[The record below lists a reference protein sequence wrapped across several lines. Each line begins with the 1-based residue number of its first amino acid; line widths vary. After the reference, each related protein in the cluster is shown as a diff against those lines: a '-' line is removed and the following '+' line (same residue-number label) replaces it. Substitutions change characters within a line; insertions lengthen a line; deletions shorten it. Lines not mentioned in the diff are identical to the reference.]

1 MQTLLWCKDLKFC
14 PDNSRNDWHGNVHDN
29 VNVFGLGRIDL
40 LHCCCGRASTE
51 TCYCDTSTTCCCEYV
66 RNTAAAHITYIN
78 NPHSIHDYPIADLF
92 RDGGGFLKH
101 ASTTIAN
108 IAKYLNAEQR
118 AHWPPI
124 KERTNQLCHV
134 IMMPLCHVELDLSDC
149 AIQSSMPELCIYFCW
164 PYIAYVCTCRNFP
177 FRCNTCAKRV
187 FKQIMQHEVCSSQIT
202 RICTIFLTS
211 PKKAC
216 VNPFCS
222 VLLY

>member
-14 PDNSRNDWHGNVHDN
+14 PDNSRNDWHDNVHDN

-51 TCYCDTSTTCCCEYV
+51 TCYCNTSTTCCCEYV

-118 AHWPPI
+118 AHCNSL
-124 KERTNQLCHV
+124 RVH
-134 IMMPLCHVELDLSDC
+134 
-149 AIQSSMPELCIYFCW
+149 
-164 PYIAYVCTCRNFP
+164 YITGF
-177 FRCNTCAKRV
+177 
-187 FKQIMQHEVCSSQIT
+187 
-202 RICTIFLTS
+202 IFLYCDQKYTALMS
-211 PKKAC
+211 I
-216 VNPFCS
+216 S
-222 VLLY
+222 DS